1 MVDKLSALERSRN
14 MASIR
19 SKDMKPELA
28 VRKLAHALGFRFRL
42 HRKDLPGKPDLV
54 FPKFRAVIFVHGCF
68 WHQHDDPRCLDGRAP
83 KSNLD
88 YWGPKLA
95 RNLERDASSRAML
108 ERQGWRS
115 LVIWECETKDARALA
130 TKIAGFLNSA
140 AENEIATTLAPASPE
155 RRRDLCP

>member
-1 MVDKLSALERSRN
+1 MADKLNAIERSRN

-54 FPKFRAVIFVHGCF
+54 FPKYQAVIFVHGCF
-68 WHQHDDPRCLDGRAP
+68 WHQHAEPRCLDGRPP
-83 KSNLD
+83 KSNLA

-95 RNLERDASSRAML
+95 RNAERDASSRQML
-108 ERQGWRS
+108 EAQGWRV
-115 LVIWECETKDARALA
+115 LVVWECETKDAQALA
-130 TKIAGFLNSA
+130 AKIVGFLKPDPCSDRH
-140 AENEIATTLAPASPE
+140 PGKRFSVYPGS
-155 RRRDLCP
+155 